1 VKVEKRQ
8 AAFADTGRERCMNG
22 KLPTRFVLIFLLFL
36 LSTIAYL
43 DRTNISIAGV
53 RIGAVYHLDNIH
65 LGWIF
70 SAFLLGYAAFQIP
83 AGWLALKLGPRLL
96 LALGLTWWS
105 VFSVLTASIPV
116 NAANA
121 VLLLFMVRIGLGA
134 GESVMYPAGNQ
145 LIARWIPLQERG
157 KANGWVFAGV
167 GAGAGITPP
176 IITALMI
183 HYSWQAAFWF
193 CAAIGLV
200 GAVVWYVL
208 VRDRPE
214 EHPSVS
220 AAELAYIRSG
230 LAVDLQKVRPPVPW
244 RRIFTSRNVWCITLS
259 YFAFGYVLWIFLS
272 WFFIYLTQ
280 ARGLNLASSALYTVL
295 PFLAMTVGCL
305 LGGVVN
311 DRLIRKHPL
320 FWGRCGLGIVSALLT
335 ALFLVVGS
343 HAENA
348 TIASIVL
355 ASGAG
360 ALYLSQ
366 SSFWSATTDFAGI
379 HTGVVSGVM
388 NMGCQIGGALTASLT
403 PWIAAHFGW
412 NAAFL
417 AAAILSV
424 IGAMSWF
431 FVDPNKPLTQ

>member
-1 VKVEKRQ
+1 MLLTLGLIWWS
-8 AAFADTGRERCMNG
+8 AFSILTATIPVGVTNA
-22 KLPTRFVLIFLLFL
+22 VILLFL
-36 LSTIAYL
+36 
-43 DRTNISIAGV
+43 
-53 RIGAVYHLDNIH
+53 
-65 LGWIF
+65 
-70 SAFLLGYAAFQIP
+70 
-83 AGWLALKLGPRLL
+83 
-96 LALGLTWWS
+96 
-105 VFSVLTASIPV
+105 
-116 NAANA
+116 
-121 VLLLFMVRIGLGA
+121 VRIGLGA

-176 IITALMI
+176 IITAIIL
-183 HYSWQAAFWF
+183 HYNWQTAFWF

-200 GAVVWYVL
+200 GAIVWYVL

-214 EHPSVS
+214 EHPNVS
-220 AAELAYIRSG
+220 TAELTHIQSG
-230 LAVDLQKVRPPVPW
+230 LAIDVQTEHPSVPW
-244 RRIFTSRNVWCITLS
+244 RKIFSSRNVWCITLS

-280 ARGLNLASSALYTVL
+280 ARGLNLASSALYTML

-305 LGGVVN
+305 LGGVLN
-311 DRLIRKHPL
+311 DRLIRRHPL

-343 HAENA
+343 HTANA
-348 TIASIVL
+348 TLASIVL
-355 ASGAG
+355 ANGAG

-366 SSFWSATTDFAGI
+366 SSFWSATTDFAGV

-403 PWIAAHFGW
+403 PWIATHYGW

-424 IGAMSWF
+424 IGAASWL
-431 FVDPNKPLTQ
+431 FVDPTKSLTQ